1 MYMLELC
8 TRHAP
13 GAQIPGPALAPLP
26 PVRGPGLQELLPH
39 PPQPAAPRHP
49 APPGGV
55 GGVQGIGYCGTVHN
69 LFWCPRNVVL
79 CCTGHQV
86 LWCPLFS
93 APNTVVFRA
102 PGTEAHLVLH
112 SGPLLPHPDEG
123 DPGGLLAGAEDRG
136 DGGLERRQETN
147 WGINSLAICH
157 LVNVNLSPGVDSDGH
172 VRVDRVH
179 LLLQQIIVLARNTI
193 IEIKEIHMEQS
204 NFRS

>member
-1 MYMLELC
+1 MQLALFWLVQCLQSRNIYICTLYMLELC

-13 GAQIPGPALAPLP
+13 GAQIPGPARAPLP

-55 GGVQGIGYCGTVHN
+55 GGVQGIRYCGTVHN

-79 CCTGHQV
+79 WCTGHQV

-136 DGGLERRQETN
+136 DGGLQGRQC
-147 WGINSLAICH
+147 GSLG
-157 LVNVNLSPGVDSDGH
+157 NQFTGTKSPGQ
-172 VRVDRVH
+172 R
-179 LLLQQIIVLARNTI
+179 
-193 IEIKEIHMEQS
+193 
-204 NFRS
+204 